1 MFQFRFGRIKYNSL
15 ELSLHIVSNVW
26 SMSRV
31 AIDNTCCDLILS
43 IINRFWFTVTRLLIT
58 TSRRAKIVR
67 LSHEGP
73 A

>member
-1 MFQFRFGRIKYNSL
+1 
-15 ELSLHIVSNVW
+15 
-26 SMSRV
+26 MSRV

-73 A
+73 AWGILFQMSHGGSDGYEHSSPHLPETG